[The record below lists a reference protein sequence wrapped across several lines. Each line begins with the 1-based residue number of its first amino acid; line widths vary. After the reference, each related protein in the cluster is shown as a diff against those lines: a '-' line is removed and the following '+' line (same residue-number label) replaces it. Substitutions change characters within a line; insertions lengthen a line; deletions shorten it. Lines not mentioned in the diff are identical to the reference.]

1 MAAKKDSNP
10 RQVSR
15 YMLNRTFK
23 QPIFLITCFA
33 AIAPPCLYAQANP
46 PSLNLADARAMAIKN
61 HPRVLASQAA
71 VNRAGQMVVQ
81 AKSAYYPTLNGDITS
96 AGAVENARIGAGL
109 INDPRLFNHF
119 GTGVTLSQLI
129 TDSGRTPNLVATSK
143 LQGQASEQ
151 DARATNYDIILGVDQ
166 AYYETLLSQQ
176 LVTVAQQAVAT
187 RQTVV
192 DQVSELFRN
201 KLRSE
206 VDLSFAQVNLAD
218 AQLMLIR
225 AQDRLN
231 TAYARLGQALG
242 TNQSIHYQ
250 LAEQPLPPVPPA
262 DEQALVAQ
270 AYQNRPEL
278 QSMRLQTDADR
289 HFARAE
295 ADLKLPTVSFVGV
308 AGAIP
313 WIQPGNA
320 NPNIPDG
327 YGAAAINISIPI
339 FNGHLFSARR
349 RAAEFQLV
357 AANQQVRDWENRIAQ
372 DVRASSESARSAYQA
387 IGTAQQLLRQAN
399 LAFDLAQQRYTMGL
413 ASIVELS
420 QAQLGQTQ
428 AQVENVNAKYGYQE
442 AYAALQY
449 SLGLLH

>member
-1 MAAKKDSNP
+1 M
-10 RQVSR
+10 R
-15 YMLNRTFK
+15 NRT
-23 QPIFLITCFA
+23 LWRTGTLA
-33 AIAPPCLYAQANP
+33 ACLAVIAPGYLFAQANT
-46 PSLNLADARAMAIKN
+46 PSLSLMDARAMALKN

-71 VNRAGQMVVQ
+71 ANRAGQIVVE
-81 AKSAYYPTLNGDITS
+81 AKSSYYPTLNGDITA
-96 AGAVENARIGAGL
+96 AGAVENARVGAGL
-109 INDPRLFNHF
+109 INDPRLFNHA

-129 TDSGRTPNLVATSK
+129 TDSGRTPNLVASSK

-151 DARATNYDIILGVDQ
+151 DVRATNYDTILGVDQ
-166 AYYETLLSQQ
+166 AYYETLLAEQ
-176 LVTVAQQAVAT
+176 LVTVSEQAVKT
-187 RQTVV
+187 RQSVV
-192 DQVSELFRN
+192 DQVSELYRN

-242 TNQSIHYQ
+242 TNQAIRYQ
-250 LAEQPLPPVPPA
+250 LAQPPVPPA
-262 DEQALVAQ
+262 PPTDEQALIAQ

-278 QSMRLQTDADR
+278 ASMRLQTDADR

-295 ADLKLPTVSFVGV
+295 ADLKLPTVSFIGV
-308 AGAIP
+308 AGALPFIEA
-313 WIQPGNA
+313 GNA
-320 NPNIPDG
+320 NADIPTG
-327 YGAAAINISIPI
+327 YGAAAINVQIPI

-349 RAAEFQLV
+349 RAAEYQLV

-372 DVRASSESARSAYQA
+372 DVRASSENARSAYQA
-387 IGTAQQLLRQAN
+387 IGTAEQLVRQAN
-399 LAFDLAQQRYTMGL
+399 LAFDLAQQRYNLGL

-420 QAQLGQTQ
+420 QAQLAQTQ

-442 AYAALQY
+442 AYASLQY